1 MKIDQ
6 EVITKIAHLAR
17 LNIAEEEREDLLTDL
32 NKILSFMDKL
42 GELNTEGVPPL
53 IYMTDE
59 VNVFREDEVKMELSV
74 QQALQN
80 APKHDDKYFRVAK
93 VITKNT

>member
-1 MKIDQ
+1 
-6 EVITKIAHLAR
+6 
-17 LNIAEEEREDLLTDL
+17 
-32 NKILSFMDKL
+32 MDKL

-93 VITKNT
+93 MITKNT

>member
-6 EVITKIAHLAR
+6 EVIAKIAHLAR
-17 LNIAEEEREDLLTDL
+17 LNIAEEVREDLLNDL

-93 VITKNT
+93 MITKNP